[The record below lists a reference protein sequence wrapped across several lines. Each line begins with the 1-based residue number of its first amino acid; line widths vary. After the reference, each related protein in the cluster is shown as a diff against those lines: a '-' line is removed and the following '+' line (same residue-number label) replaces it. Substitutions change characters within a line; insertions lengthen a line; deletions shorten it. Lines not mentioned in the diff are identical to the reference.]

1 MKEGVSMRRS
11 IMNFWLNIIIF
22 IVFIG
27 MTFTGVLLLGVPY
40 GFGGTILGLARYD
53 WGDLHWVLSLLF
65 VVLTIIHLALHWS
78 WTTASF
84 KKRVGVGPK
93 ALAIVLLAMVLIFCI
108 IAPIYLTKDF
118 PGRKEFKQAQ
128 HRGLNEIDGDIAKN
142 SASVAAS
149 PDAGPSGKSR
159 KLVEVTALRDE
170 KMETDT
176 S

>member
-1 MKEGVSMRRS
+1 MRRTV
-11 IMNFWLNIIIF
+11 MNFWLNIIIF

-84 KKRVGVGPK
+84 KKRLGVGPK

-128 HRGLNEIDGDIAKN
+128 HRGLTDEIDGGIAKN
-142 SASVAAS
+142 LASFAAS
-149 PDAGPSGKSR
+149 PDAEPWGKSG
-159 KLVEVTALRDE
+159 KLVELAVFQE
-170 KMETDT
+170 VKMEIDT
-176 S
+176 N

>member
-1 MKEGVSMRRS
+1 MRK
-11 IMNFWLNIIIF
+11 IVVNFWLDILIF
-22 IVFIG
+22 VVFIG
-27 MTFTGVLLLGVPY
+27 MTSTGVLLLGVPY
-40 GFGGTILGLARYD
+40 GFGGAILGLPRHD

-65 VVLTIIHLALHWS
+65 VILIVIHLALHWS

-84 KKRVGVGPK
+84 KKRLGMGPK
-93 ALAIVLLAMVLIFCI
+93 ALAIVLVVMVLIFCI

-149 PDAGPSGKSR
+149 PDAGPRGEGK
-159 KLVEVTALRDE
+159 KFVEVTALRDE

>member
-1 MKEGVSMRRS
+1 MRRTA
-11 IMNFWLNIIIF
+11 MNFWLDILIF

-27 MTFTGVLLLGVPY
+27 MTSTGVLLLGVPY
-40 GFGGTILGLARYD
+40 GFGGTILGLPRYD

-65 VVLTIIHLALHWS
+65 VVLIVAHLLLHWS

-84 KKRVGVGPK
+84 KKRLSVGPK
-93 ALAIVLLAMVLIFCI
+93 ALAIVLVAIVLIFCI

-128 HRGLNEIDGDIAKN
+128 YRGSSDQFDVEIARN

-149 PDAGPSGKSR
+149 PDAVPTGKS
-159 KLVEVTALRDE
+159 KETVGTTALRDE

>member
-1 MKEGVSMRRS
+1 MRRTV
-11 IMNFWLNIIIF
+11 MNFWLNIIIF

-40 GFGGTILGLARYD
+40 GFGGTILGLARHD

-65 VVLTIIHLALHWS
+65 VVLTMIHLALHWS

-84 KKRVGVGPK
+84 KKRLGMGPK
-93 ALAIVLLAMVLIFCI
+93 ALAIVLVVMVLIFCI
-108 IAPIYLTKDF
+108 IAPIYLTQDF

-128 HRGLNEIDGDIAKN
+128 HRGLTAEIDGGIAKN

-149 PDAGPSGKSR
+149 PDAGPRGKG
-159 KLVEVTALRDE
+159 KKFVEVTALRDE
-170 KMETDT
+170 KTETDT